1 MHKKQLSW
9 LSGLVMVLVLA
20 GAGCSSDTNI
30 ATNVETGTDN
40 LQVEQSATSQIQTP
54 NENNNA
60 EKKQAEIK
68 IETKTEIKTVAST
81 SAKTN
86 TQTQV
91 SIPPVTASATAEVKA
106 EMSTNVEI
114 PAVKEFTITAKSWEF
129 SPGTITVNKGD
140 KVRLKITSTDVTHS
154 FLLTDYN
161 INTKLEAGQT
171 QIVEF
176 TADKAGSFSFRCG
189 VPCGSGHKEMTGT
202 LIVK

>member
-1 MHKKQLSW
+1 MRKKQLSW
-9 LSGLVMVLVLA
+9 LSGLVTALILA
-20 GAGCSSDTNI
+20 GAGCTSDTNI
-30 ATNVETGTDN
+30 ATKVETDN

-54 NENNNA
+54 SENNNT
-60 EKKQAEIK
+60 EKKPAEIK
-68 IETKTEIKTVAST
+68 VETKTEIKTVAST

-86 TQTQV
+86 TSAQV
-91 SIPPVTASATAEVKA
+91 SVPPVTASATAEVKA
-106 EMSTNVEI
+106 EVSTKVEI
-114 PAVKEFTITAKSWEF
+114 PVVKEFTITAKSWEF

-154 FLLTDYN
+154 FLLVDYS
-161 INTKLEAGQT
+161 INTKLEPGQT